1 MPNSAGSSTMLSQ
14 MAVTKRKSR
23 SKSKSGSNNS
33 NSSVKSEYKRRRRP
47 NRNTMSFRTAI
58 AYIREPPSRMPS
70 PKTFAR
76 NLASLKHLHQ
86 YEFYKALRKAG
97 WSHVFALAAAKGS
110 R

>member
-1 MPNSAGSSTMLSQ
+1 MPNSAGSSTMLSK

-23 SKSKSGSNNS
+23 SKSGSNNNS

-58 AYIREPPSRMPS
+58 AYIHAPQSRMPS

-76 NLASLKHLHQ
+76 NLASLKNLNQ
-86 YEFYKALRKAG
+86 YKFYQALRKAG